1 MDTTKY
7 KFMLF
12 FVNPNYVPFR
22 WRRHWRWGSYWWWRC
37 WWCCGKMSVE
47 QDITDR
53 GNDGKFFARAISV
66 KIVRVNGPN
75 HGAAKIQ
82 VFQILRFR
90 CYTKFVVITK
100 PSFIV
105 IGIWSKYIILLMT
118 LFINVI
124 ALIIKGKRL
133 SNYAFRELGKV
144 YFWRVPKRKKV
155 LR

>member
-1 MDTTKY
+1 MT
-7 KFMLF
+7 
-12 FVNPNYVPFR
+12 
-22 WRRHWRWGSYWWWRC
+22 
-37 WWCCGKMSVE
+37 VE
-47 QDITDR
+47 QNISNR
-53 GNDGKFFARAISV
+53 GNDAEFFARAISV
-66 KIVRVNGPN
+66 KIVGVNGPN

-144 YFWRVPKRKKV
+144 YFWSVPKRKKV

>member
-1 MDTTKY
+1 M
-7 KFMLF
+7 
-12 FVNPNYVPFR
+12 
-22 WRRHWRWGSYWWWRC
+22 
-37 WWCCGKMSVE
+37 
-47 QDITDR
+47 
-53 GNDGKFFARAISV
+53 

-118 LFINVI
+118 LLFINVI

-144 YFWRVPKRKKV
+144 VYFWRLPKRKKV